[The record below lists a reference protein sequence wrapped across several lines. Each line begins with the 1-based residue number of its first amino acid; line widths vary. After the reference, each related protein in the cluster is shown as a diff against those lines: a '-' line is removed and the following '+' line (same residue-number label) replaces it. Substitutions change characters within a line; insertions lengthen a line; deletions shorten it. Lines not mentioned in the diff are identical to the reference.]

1 MNIGNLIKELRLD
14 RGLSQQ
20 DLAKFSK
27 VPFATINKLEQNKA
41 NVTIGTLQKV
51 LSVFGY
57 ELMGMKKKTQS
68 LSASNEL

>member
-1 MNIGNLIKELRLD
+1 MNIGNLIKELRTE

-41 NVTIGTLQKV
+41 NVTIGTLEKV

-57 ELMGMKKKTQS
+57 ELIGTKKKAQT
-68 LSASNEL
+68 LSMSHEL